1 MKKVLFVLFLLPAL
15 SWAQKGTSPEFN
27 VQQADVEYKLRFL
40 ASDELKGRDTG
51 TEENNIAASFIA
63 AHLEAYGFQPAPGQ
77 DSYYQT
83 INFRKIKAP
92 NKGMLAIGSD
102 TFEQG
107 ENLMFITGNVDKTSA
122 EVVFAKH
129 GWVDEESGRD
139 DYEGLDVEGKIV
151 IVLPGIEEGQSDQA
165 AFQSAELKRG
175 IAQEKGALAL
185 IELYRLQFPWQF
197 FKRYFGGESLS
208 MPGEGEGEEDPI
220 LYGWLQ
226 EGQSQTDL
234 AKVRE
239 GESLQA
245 EIMSAGYESRET
257 PSHNVVGVLE
267 GTDPELKDE
276 YILLSAHFDHV
287 GVQSR
292 GPGQDSIFNGARDNG
307 MGTVALLTAAEAL
320 SKERPKRS
328 VIVLACTAEEKGL
341 LGSRYYADNPL
352 VPLEKTIFNLNT
364 DGAGYNMTSAVSVIG
379 WDRTGTNYAVEKS
392 AEAFG
397 FDIIKDP
404 APEQG
409 LFDRSDN
416 VAFAAKGI
424 PALNF
429 SPAFENFDAEIQKY
443 YHQPTDEADAVDM
456 QYLLKYS
463 QAYAYIARLIAN
475 NGERPQWK
483 EGDKYEEA
491 GKKLYDK

>member
-1 MKKVLFVLFLLPAL
+1 MKKILFLLFLVPAFA
-15 SWAQKGTSPEFN
+15 WAQKQQLPEFN
-27 VQQADVEYKLRFL
+27 VQKAEVEYKLRFL

-63 AHLEAYGFQPAPGQ
+63 AHLEAYGFKPAPGQ

-83 INFRKIKAP
+83 IQFRKTKAP
-92 NKGMLAIGSD
+92 NKGMLTIGSD
-102 TFEQG
+102 TFKQG
-107 ENLMFITGNVDKTSA
+107 ENLLFITGNIEKTSA

-129 GWVDEESGRD
+129 GWVDEEGGRD

-151 IVLPGIEEGQSDQA
+151 IVLPGTEEGQADQA
-165 AFQSAELKRG
+165 AFNSARQKRT

-197 FKRYFGGESLS
+197 FKRYFGGENLG
-208 MPGEGEGEEDPI
+208 MPDDDQEGSSI

-226 EGQSQTDL
+226 EGQSQLDL

-239 GESLQA
+239 GEKLSA
-245 EIMSAGYESRET
+245 EVMSDGYISKET
-257 PSHNVVGVLE
+257 PSHNVVAVLE
-267 GTDPELKDE
+267 GSDPALKDE

-341 LGSRYYADNPL
+341 LGSRYYADHPL

-364 DGAGYNMTSAVSVIG
+364 DGAGYNTTSAVSVIG
-379 WDRTGTNYAVEKS
+379 WGRTGTNYAIEAS
-392 AEAFG
+392 AKAFG

-416 VAFAAKGI
+416 VAFAAKGV

-456 QYLLKYS
+456 EYLLKYS
-463 QAYAYIARLIAN
+463 QAFAYIARLIAN
-475 NGERPQWK
+475 NGERPKWK
-483 EGDKYEEA
+483 EGDKYEA
-491 GKKLYDK
+491 VGKKLYNE

>member
-1 MKKVLFVLFLLPAL
+1 MKRVLFLLLLFPAL
-15 SWAQKGTSPEFN
+15 SWAQQQLPEFD
-27 VQQADVEYKLRFL
+27 VQKADVEYKLRFL

-83 INFRKIKAP
+83 INFRKTKAP
-92 NKGMLAIGSD
+92 SKGMLTIGSD
-102 TFEQG
+102 TYEQG
-107 ENLMFITGNVDKTSA
+107 ENLMFITGNLEKTNA
-122 EVVFAKH
+122 EVVFAQY
-129 GWVDEESGRD
+129 GWMDEESGRD
-139 DYEGLDVEGKIV
+139 DYKGLDVEGKIV
-151 IVLPGIEEGQSDQA
+151 IVLPGTEEGQSDQA
-165 AFQSAELKRG
+165 AFQAASKKRS
-175 IAQEKGALAL
+175 IAKEKGALAL

-208 MPGEGEGEEDPI
+208 MPTAQEEDTPI
-220 LYGWLQ
+220 LYGWMQ
-226 EGQSQTDL
+226 EGQSQSDL

-239 GESLQA
+239 GEAMKA
-245 EIMSAGYESRET
+245 EIMSKGYMSKEA
-257 PSHNVVGVLE
+257 PSHNVVAVLE
-267 GTDPELKDE
+267 GSDPTLKDE

-287 GVQSR
+287 GISSR
-292 GPGQDSIFNGARDNG
+292 GEGQDSIFNGARDNG

-320 SKERPKRS
+320 SVERPKRS
-328 VIVLACTAEEKGL
+328 VIILACTAEEKGL

-352 VPLEKTIFNLNT
+352 VPLDKTIFNLNT
-364 DGAGYNMTSAVSVIG
+364 DGAGYNTTSAISVIG
-379 WDRTGTNYAVEKS
+379 WGRTGTDKAIEKS

-429 SPAFENFDAEIQKY
+429 SPAFENFDAEIQTY
-443 YHQPTDEADAVDM
+443 YHQPADEADAVDM
-456 QYLLKYS
+456 NYLLKYS
-463 QAYAYIARLIAN
+463 QTYAYLARLIAN
-475 NGERPQWK
+475 NKERPKWK

-491 GKKLYDK
+491 GKKLYNK